1 MYKKLSGSYKL
12 TKYTENTCGYQEQTR
27 YNLGSYTVDST
38 YYFRST
44 TLTQVKSVDPR
55 SMKNNLELKVHTRSI
70 YKQLKIKVHTYKYTQ
85 TTKVK
90 STN

>member
-1 MYKKLSGSYKL
+1 MYKKLS
-12 TKYTENTCGYQEQTR
+12 
-27 YNLGSYTVDST
+27 GSYTVDST

-70 YKQLKIKVHTYKYTQ
+70 YKHLKIKVHTYKYTQ